1 VCGFCDS
8 GAFTIQESLSH
19 PWVPKKQKQEE
30 KGSYQGQE
38 GNDNDAFG
46 IANLKIGDLHYL
58 CRLFI
63 FIENESFSN
72 RASLCRLF
80 LLL

>member
-1 VCGFCDS
+1 VSGFCDS
-8 GAFTIQESLSH
+8 GAFFIQESLPH
-19 PWVPKKQKQEE
+19 TWVPKEQKQEE
-30 KGSYQGQE
+30 KSSDQGQE
-38 GNDNDAFG
+38 GHDYDAFG

-63 FIENESFSN
+63 FIENEGFSN
-72 RASLCRLF
+72 GASLCRLF